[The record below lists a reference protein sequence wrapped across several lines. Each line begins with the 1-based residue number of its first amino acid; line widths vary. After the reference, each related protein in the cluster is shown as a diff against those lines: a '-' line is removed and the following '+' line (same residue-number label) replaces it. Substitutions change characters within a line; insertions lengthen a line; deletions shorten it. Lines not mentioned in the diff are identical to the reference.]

1 MSASTPFRRMTPHVP
16 GKLTCRT
23 GKPPGARLSNALRAP
38 SSRASRGMTSRF
50 GPFFAGGAGLLGA
63 CSHFSD
69 TLLEGAPDRAL
80 WARTSSTAILRSVHD
95 ERRPTTNAAF
105 SSYFRL
111 RPKRGRRNL
120 WLHADPAERVPEV
133 SVAERTTA
141 RTAATFSGAAA
152 DGVRLREA
160 GM

>member
-1 MSASTPFRRMTPHVP
+1 
-16 GKLTCRT
+16 
-23 GKPPGARLSNALRAP
+23 
-38 SSRASRGMTSRF
+38 

-111 RPKRGRRNL
+111 RPKRGRRNI
-120 WLHADPAERVPEV
+120 WLHADAAERVPEA
-133 SVAERTTA
+133 SVAECTTA

-160 GM
+160 GMGIQSGHQERRSRPVAHRGRVERAWREPLGTGRHRPTPGHGTVLL